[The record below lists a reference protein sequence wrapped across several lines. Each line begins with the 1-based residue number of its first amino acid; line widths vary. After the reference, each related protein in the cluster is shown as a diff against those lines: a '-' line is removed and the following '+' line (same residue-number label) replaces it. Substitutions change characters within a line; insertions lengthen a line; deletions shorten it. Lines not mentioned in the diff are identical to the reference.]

1 MTLSIIILI
10 LVGFLSAIIGS
21 LVGIGGGI
29 IIVPTLIYFGV
40 TLNILGGITPQ
51 TAIGTSS
58 IILIATGLSSTV
70 GYLKQNQVDVKNGII
85 FTIGI
90 IPGALIGA
98 YLSQYLTLHS
108 FNLYFGMFLIL
119 ISVLLMVRHRI
130 PPIKAFQQERYMK
143 SFTDAHG
150 EHYRYGVV
158 PTIAIIA
165 SFIIGLTAGLFGI
178 GGGALMTPLMLLVFR
193 FPPHIAV
200 GTSMM
205 MIFFSSVTGSIG
217 HIMLGH
223 VLWGYSLILIIS
235 SWVGAQLG
243 VRLNKTVKSDTVVLI
258 LRLVMLGLGIY
269 LILQSFFN

>member
-1 MTLSIIILI
+1 MSIVILI

-40 TLNILGGITPQ
+40 TMNFLDGITPQ

-58 IILIATGLSSTV
+58 IILIATGLSSTI
-70 GYLKQNQVDVKNGII
+70 GYLKQKQVDIKNG
-85 FTIGI
+85 FLFLIGI

-98 YLSQYLTLHS
+98 YLSQYLTIHS
-108 FNLYFGMFLIL
+108 FNLYFGIFLI
-119 ISVLLMVRHRI
+119 VVAVMLMIRHRI

-158 PTIAIIA
+158 PSIAIIA
-165 SFIIGLTAGLFGI
+165 SFVIGLTAGLFGI

-193 FPPHIAV
+193 FPPHVAV

-205 MIFFSSVTGSIG
+205 MIFFSSLTGSVG
-217 HIMLGH
+217 HIVLGH
-223 VLWGYSLILIIS
+223 VLWGYSIILIIS
-235 SWVGAQLG
+235 SWIGAQIG
-243 VRLNKTVKSDTVVLI
+243 VKLNKTVKSDTVVLI
-258 LRLVMLGLGIY
+258 LRLVMLALGVY
-269 LILQSFFN
+269 LIICSFFN

>member
-1 MTLSIIILI
+1 MILSIIILI

-40 TLNILGGITPQ
+40 TMNVLDGITPQ

-58 IILIATGLSSTV
+58 IILIATGLSSTI
-70 GYLKQNQVDVKNGII
+70 GYLKQKQVDIKNG
-85 FTIGI
+85 FLFLIGI

-98 YLSQYLTLHS
+98 YLSQYLTIHS
-108 FNLYFGMFLIL
+108 FNLYFGIFLIVVA
-119 ISVLLMVRHRI
+119 IMLMIRHRI

-158 PTIAIIA
+158 PSIAIIA
-165 SFIIGLTAGLFGI
+165 SFVIGLTAGLFGI

-193 FPPHIAV
+193 FPPHVAV

-205 MIFFSSVTGSIG
+205 MIFFSSLTGSIG
-217 HIMLGH
+217 HIVLGH
-223 VLWGYSLILIIS
+223 VLWGYSIILIIS
-235 SWVGAQLG
+235 SWIGAQIG
-243 VRLNKTVKSDTVVLI
+243 VKLNKTVKSDTVVLI
-258 LRLVMLGLGIY
+258 LRLVMLALGVY
-269 LILQSFFN
+269 LIIRSFFN

>member
-1 MTLSIIILI
+1 MILSIIILI

-40 TLNILGGITPQ
+40 TMNVLEGITPQ

-58 IILIATGLSSTV
+58 IILIATGLSSTI
-70 GYLKQNQVDVKNGII
+70 GYLKQKQVDIKNG
-85 FTIGI
+85 FLFLIGI

-98 YLSQYLTLHS
+98 YLSQYLTIHS
-108 FNLYFGMFLIL
+108 FNLYFGIFLIVVA
-119 ISVLLMVRHRI
+119 IMLMIRHRI

-158 PTIAIIA
+158 PSIAIIA
-165 SFIIGLTAGLFGI
+165 SFVIGLTAGLFGI

-193 FPPHIAV
+193 FPPQVAV

-205 MIFFSSVTGSIG
+205 MIFFSSLTGSIG
-217 HIMLGH
+217 HIVLGH
-223 VLWGYSLILIIS
+223 VLWGYSIILIIS
-235 SWVGAQLG
+235 SWIGAQIG
-243 VRLNKTVKSDTVVLI
+243 VKLNKTVKSDTVVLI
-258 LRLVMLGLGIY
+258 LRLVMLALGVY
-269 LILQSFFN
+269 LIIRSFFN

>member
-1 MTLSIIILI
+1 MSIIILI

-40 TLNILGGITPQ
+40 TMNVLDEITPQ

-58 IILIATGLSSTV
+58 IILIATGLSSTI
-70 GYLKQNQVDVKNGII
+70 GYLKQKQVDIKNG
-85 FTIGI
+85 FLFLIGI

-98 YLSQYLTLHS
+98 YLSQYLTIHS
-108 FNLYFGMFLIL
+108 FNLYFGIFLIVVA
-119 ISVLLMVRHRI
+119 IMLMIRHRI

-158 PTIAIIA
+158 PSIAIIA
-165 SFIIGLTAGLFGI
+165 SFVIGLTAGLFGI

-193 FPPHIAV
+193 FPPHVAV

-205 MIFFSSVTGSIG
+205 MIFFSSLTGSIG
-217 HIMLGH
+217 HIVLGH
-223 VLWGYSLILIIS
+223 VLWGYSIILIIS
-235 SWVGAQLG
+235 SWIGAQIG
-243 VRLNKTVKSDTVVLI
+243 VKLNKTVKSDTVVLI
-258 LRLVMLGLGIY
+258 LRLVMLALGVY
-269 LILQSFFN
+269 LIIRSFFN

>member
-1 MTLSIIILI
+1 MSMIILI

-40 TLNILGGITPQ
+40 TMNVLDGITPQ

-58 IILIATGLSSTV
+58 IILIATGLSSTI
-70 GYLKQNQVDVKNGII
+70 GYLKQKQVDIKNG
-85 FTIGI
+85 FLFLIGI

-98 YLSQYLTLHS
+98 YLSQYLTIHS
-108 FNLYFGMFLIL
+108 FNIYFGIFLIVVA
-119 ISVLLMVRHRI
+119 IMLMIRHRI

-158 PTIAIIA
+158 PSIAIIA
-165 SFIIGLTAGLFGI
+165 SFVIGLTAGLFGI

-193 FPPHIAV
+193 FPPHVAV

-205 MIFFSSVTGSIG
+205 MIFFSSLTGSIG
-217 HIMLGH
+217 HIVLGH
-223 VLWGYSLILIIS
+223 VLWGYSIILIIS
-235 SWVGAQLG
+235 SWIGAQIG
-243 VRLNKTVKSDTVVLI
+243 VKLNKTVKSDTVVLI
-258 LRLVMLGLGIY
+258 LRLVMLALGVY
-269 LILQSFFN
+269 LIIRSFFN

>member
-1 MTLSIIILI
+1 MSIIILI

-40 TLNILGGITPQ
+40 TMNVLDEITPQ

-58 IILIATGLSSTV
+58 IILIATGLSSTI
-70 GYLKQNQVDVKNGII
+70 GYLKQKQVDIKNG
-85 FTIGI
+85 FLFLIGI

-98 YLSQYLTLHS
+98 YLSQYLTIHS
-108 FNLYFGMFLIL
+108 FNLYFGIFLIVVA
-119 ISVLLMVRHRI
+119 IMLMIRHRI
-130 PPIKAFQQERYMK
+130 PPIKAFQQELYMK

-158 PTIAIIA
+158 PSIAIIA
-165 SFIIGLTAGLFGI
+165 SFVIGLTAGLFGI

-193 FPPHIAV
+193 FPPHVAV

-205 MIFFSSVTGSIG
+205 MIFFSSLTGSIG
-217 HIMLGH
+217 HIVLGH
-223 VLWGYSLILIIS
+223 VLWGYSIILIIS
-235 SWVGAQLG
+235 SWIGAQIG
-243 VRLNKTVKSDTVVLI
+243 VKLNKTVKSDTVVLI
-258 LRLVMLGLGIY
+258 LRLVMLALGVY
-269 LILQSFFN
+269 LIIRSFFN

>member
-1 MTLSIIILI
+1 MSMIILI

-40 TLNILGGITPQ
+40 TMNVLDGITPQ

-58 IILIATGLSSTV
+58 IILIATGLSSTI
-70 GYLKQNQVDVKNGII
+70 GYLKQKQVDIKNG
-85 FTIGI
+85 FLFLIGI

-98 YLSQYLTLHS
+98 YLSQYLTIHS
-108 FNLYFGMFLIL
+108 FNLYFGIFLIVVA
-119 ISVLLMVRHRI
+119 IMLMIRHRI

-158 PTIAIIA
+158 PSIAIIA
-165 SFIIGLTAGLFGI
+165 SFVIGLTAGLFGI

-193 FPPHIAV
+193 FSPHVAV

-205 MIFFSSVTGSIG
+205 MIFFSSLTGSIG
-217 HIMLGH
+217 HIVLGH
-223 VLWGYSLILIIS
+223 VLWGYSIILIIS
-235 SWVGAQLG
+235 SWIGAQIG
-243 VRLNKTVKSDTVVLI
+243 VKLNKTVKSDTVVLI
-258 LRLVMLGLGIY
+258 LRLVMLALGVY
-269 LILQSFFN
+269 LIIRSFFN

>member
-1 MTLSIIILI
+1 M
-10 LVGFLSAIIGS
+10 
-21 LVGIGGGI
+21 
-29 IIVPTLIYFGV
+29 
-40 TLNILGGITPQ
+40 
-51 TAIGTSS
+51 
-58 IILIATGLSSTV
+58 SSTV
-70 GYLKQNQVDVKNGII
+70 GYLKQKQVDVKNGII

-193 FPPHIAV
+193 FHPYCSRDKYDDDFLLKCDWFHRSYYV
-200 GTSMM
+200 RSCVM
-205 MIFFSSVTGSIG
+205 
-217 HIMLGH
+217 
-223 VLWGYSLILIIS
+223 GYSLILIIS

>member
-1 MTLSIIILI
+1 MSVIILI
-10 LVGFLSAIIGS
+10 FVGFLSAIIGA

-40 TLNILGGITPQ
+40 SLHVLEGITPQ

-58 IILIATGLSSTV
+58 IILIATGLSSTM
-70 GYLKQNQVDVKNGII
+70 GYLKQKQVDVKNGII

-98 YLSQYLTLHS
+98 YLSQYLTIHS
-108 FNLYFGMFLIL
+108 FNLYFGIFLI
-119 ISVLLMVRHRI
+119 IVSILLMVRHRI
-130 PPIKAFQQERYMK
+130 PPIKAFQQPRYMK

-150 EHYRYGVV
+150 EQYRYGVV
-158 PTIAIIA
+158 PSIAIVA
-165 SFIIGLTAGLFGI
+165 SFVIGLTAGLFGI

-193 FPPHIAV
+193 FPPHVAV

-205 MIFFSSVTGSIG
+205 MIFFSSVAGSIG
-217 HIMLGH
+217 HIVLGH
-223 VLWGYSLILIIS
+223 VVWGYSIILILS

-243 VRLNKTVKSDTVVLI
+243 VKLNKAVKSDTIVLI
-258 LRLVMLGLGIY
+258 LRLVMLGLGLY
-269 LILQSFFN
+269 LIIQSL

>member
-1 MTLSIIILI
+1 MSMIILI

-40 TLNILGGITPQ
+40 TMNVLDGITPQ

-58 IILIATGLSSTV
+58 IILIATGLSSTI
-70 GYLKQNQVDVKNGII
+70 GYLKQKQVDIKNG
-85 FTIGI
+85 FLFLIGI

-98 YLSQYLTLHS
+98 YLSQYLTIHS
-108 FNLYFGMFLIL
+108 FNLYFGIFLIVVA
-119 ISVLLMVRHRI
+119 IMLMIRHRI
-130 PPIKAFQQERYMK
+130 PPIKASQQERYMK

-158 PTIAIIA
+158 PSIAIIA
-165 SFIIGLTAGLFGI
+165 SFVIGLTAGLFGI

-193 FPPHIAV
+193 FPPHVAV

-205 MIFFSSVTGSIG
+205 MIFFSSLTGSIG
-217 HIMLGH
+217 HIVLGH
-223 VLWGYSLILIIS
+223 VLWGYSIILIIS
-235 SWVGAQLG
+235 SWIGAQIG
-243 VRLNKTVKSDTVVLI
+243 VKLNKTVKSDTVVLI
-258 LRLVMLGLGIY
+258 LRLVMLALGVY
-269 LILQSFFN
+269 LIIRSFFN

>member
-70 GYLKQNQVDVKNGII
+70 GYLKQKQVDVKNGII

-150 EHYRYGVV
+150 EYYRYGVV

-165 SFIIGLTAGLFGI
+165 SFIIGLTARLIWHWRWCIDDTINVACIPFP
-178 GGGALMTPLMLLVFR
+178 TPYCSRDKYDDDFLLKCDWFHRSYYVRSCVMGVQFD
-193 FPPHIAV
+193 FDH
-200 GTSMM
+200 
-205 MIFFSSVTGSIG
+205 FK
-217 HIMLGH
+217 LGRRT
-223 VLWGYSLILIIS
+223 IRCEIE
-235 SWVGAQLG
+235 
-243 VRLNKTVKSDTVVLI
+243 
-258 LRLVMLGLGIY
+258 
-269 LILQSFFN
+269 